1 MQKIFYCSCK
11 IILSIFL
18 EKNFFDPT
26 CPFCMGYRLTKM
38 VDFQNAL
45 ISGIFGFFCY
55 GLFAQKIS
63 IVFMESFLAC
73 FWKKMFFY
81 WNCLFCMGYRLTKI
95 VDLQNAFIS
104 RIFGVF
110 FLAVCCTEQLYCS
123 CISFSACF
131 QRKCFLTQT
140 AHFAWA
146 IDLRKWSIF
155 KLVSF
160 FEEDLFEYS
169 ESERSCLM

>member
-1 MQKIFYCSCK
+1 MFLGKKCFFTETVYFAWAIGLPK
-11 IILSIFL
+11 LSIFKMLLFL
-18 EKNFFDPT
+18 EYLV
-26 CPFCMGYRLTKM
+26 C
-38 VDFQNAL
+38 
-45 ISGIFGFFCY
+45 
-55 GLFAQKIS
+55 
-63 IVFMESFLAC
+63 
-73 FWKKMFFY
+73 
-81 WNCLFCMGYRLTKI
+81 
-95 VDLQNAFIS
+95 
-104 RIFGVF
+104 F

-169 ESERSCLM
+169 EGERSCLM